1 MFELL
6 TKYIGVL
13 NDENSGEW
21 IIDQT
26 HKGTMDDP
34 KQFPFVAF
42 SRLTENFINDVYKV
56 VEEHPEL
63 DLRNYSDILEK
74 NGLPLDGR
82 HGPEDAKLSDMD
94 LQGSLALLVAII
106 RWDRFC
112 EGTIKKQ
119 IEKGTI
125 DRCLKRIKEL
135 DG

>member
-42 SRLTENFINDVYKV
+42 SRLTENFINEADCKNKLNFFSPKSIWRPRPRAEGALAPSCWLQSTVGAGGQGRQ
-56 VEEHPEL
+56 PE
-63 DLRNYSDILEK
+63 R
-74 NGLPLDGR
+74 LP
-82 HGPEDAKLSDMD
+82 
-94 LQGSLALLVAII
+94 
-106 RWDRFC
+106 
-112 EGTIKKQ
+112 
-119 IEKGTI
+119 
-125 DRCLKRIKEL
+125 
-135 DG
+135 